1 MTPPLSAQPP
11 CPDEAAEILALHG
24 GDALEAL
31 RTLIA
36 ERDAVEE
43 RLAIAAIAMAGI
55 RGAGPGRDGRR
66 P

>member
-1 MTPPLSAQPP
+1 MNTAKAIEHPR
-11 CPDEAAEILALHG
+11 DEATEILALHN

-36 ERDAVEE
+36 ERDATEE
-43 RLAIAAIAMAGI
+43 RLAIATLVMG
-55 RGAGPGRDGRR
+55 RGYPRGWR

>member
-1 MTPPLSAQPP
+1 MTATPCTQPP
-11 CPDEAAEILALHG
+11 FPDEAVEILALHG
-24 GDALEAL
+24 GDALDAL

-43 RLAIAAIAMAGI
+43 RLAIAALAMAGI
-55 RGAGPGRDGRR
+55 RGAGLGREGRR

>member
-1 MTPPLSAQPP
+1 MQQP
-11 CPDEAAEILALHG
+11 CSDEATEILALHG

-43 RLAIAAIAMAGI
+43 RLAIAAIAMGL
-55 RGAGPGRDGRR
+55 GGPHPRPACGR
-66 P
+66 